1 MVIRAMERI
10 RIKCPACGAIL
21 EAEDNPANIG
31 KDVVCPNCKTK
42 NKFSLFPR
50 IPVKPVEEIDSSTE
64 VKRIANDSIGF
75 LLDISSGTK
84 YPLREG
90 RNLIGR
96 MTYKTPPLANVPIVT
111 ENRRMSR
118 SHLYIDVIQGA
129 DGRYH
134 AYASNA
140 SNQNPTTING
150 MLLEDGDALSLK
162 DQDVLSLSDTKL
174 IYSGSRLN
182 DETVIQV
189 K

>member
-1 MVIRAMERI
+1 MEKI
-10 RIKCPACGAIL
+10 RIKCPVCGAIL
-21 EAEDNPANIG
+21 EAEDNPANFG
-31 KDVVCPNCKTK
+31 KNVVCPNCKTR
-42 NKFSLFPR
+42 NKFSLFQR
-50 IPVKPVEEIDSSTE
+50 VQYRAASEIDSTTE
-64 VKRIANDSIGF
+64 VRRVADANIGS
-75 LLDISSGTK
+75 LLDFSTGKK
-84 YPLREG
+84 YHLREG

-96 MTYKTPPLANVPIVT
+96 MTYKTPPLATVPIVT

-118 SHLYIDVIQGA
+118 SHLYIDVIKGA
-129 DGRYH
+129 DGHYH

-174 IYSGSRLN
+174 IYSGN
-182 DETVIQV
+182 HTDDETEIHL